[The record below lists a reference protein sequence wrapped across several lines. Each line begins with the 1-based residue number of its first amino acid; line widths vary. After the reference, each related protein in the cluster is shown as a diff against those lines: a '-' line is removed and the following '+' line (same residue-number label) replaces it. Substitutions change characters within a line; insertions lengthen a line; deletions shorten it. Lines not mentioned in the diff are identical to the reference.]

1 MEINIGDYLL
11 VSNENN
17 FIVQKKKIIQASK
30 LTKPENVGKINWVDD
45 GYFSNFD
52 SALKYLSNRVLLDND
67 DLVIIKDKLDE
78 IHSSIK
84 EIKESL
90 GI

>member
-1 MEINIGDYLL
+1 MEVNIGDYRL
-11 VSNENN
+11 VTNDNN
-17 FIVQKKKIIQASK
+17 FIIQRKKVIQASK
-30 LTKPENVGKINWVDD
+30 LTKPENVGKESWIDD

-52 SALKYLSNRVLLDND
+52 SALKYISNRVLLDND
-67 DLVIIKDKLDE
+67 DLSIIKSKLIE

-84 EIKESL
+84 EIKVGL